1 MRQSDESMVPTWRS
15 PSGPGRDT
23 AGAPSCEFARTPCR
37 FRPTWRRLRYIASR
51 HVISRRRRDDRRDD
65 ATGRGGAWIRMGAE
79 ASARAGGGAGH
90 DRARGGAGRTRR
102 HRAHRHRELRDPRA
116 PGAAR
121 LPTHPSQPTCRRCA
135 HAGPRPSEP
144 RTAAHDPRPQG
155 ATRRR
160 ARERP
165 GGGRPRGDRPRPA
178 WGVPGHLPT
187 HPRGGRVARC
197 AAAVDGERDR
207 PVSADLRASRRRGAG
222 RPGRGA
228 RPTHPLGR
236 GIRPRRVER
245 RRSHGPPRRR
255 RPRGRRAPRRR
266 RGAPRAQPA
275 RHRGRPDPAAHH
287 LDGPRPRDRARQ
299 LTRPRQGEPIMSDN
313 TSRMRTIFRSKT
325 TKALDRIEDPRDTLD
340 DSYDQQVKLLHEVR
354 RAVAEVATAKKR
366 IELQGQEMGGRYQ
379 RLGVQARDALTQGH
393 EDLAR
398 AALERRA
405 LLEGEVAKLQAQ
417 YSSLEK
423 QASQL
428 QERER
433 RLTDQIAAFRVEKET
448 IKATYTASAAQVRAN
463 EAVAGLSANID
474 DIGTSLDRARDRVA
488 QMQARAAA
496 TDELLTSGVL
506 KDLTAAP
513 DADIERQ
520 LAAIT
525 AQAEVERRLQ
535 SMRDAAGSDAPAAER
550 GDQGPDG
557 WLSIGQGP
565 AS

>member
-1 MRQSDESMVPTWRS
+1 
-15 PSGPGRDT
+15 
-23 AGAPSCEFARTPCR
+23 
-37 FRPTWRRLRYIASR
+37 
-51 HVISRRRRDDRRDD
+51 
-65 ATGRGGAWIRMGAE
+65 
-79 ASARAGGGAGH
+79 
-90 DRARGGAGRTRR
+90 
-102 HRAHRHRELRDPRA
+102 
-116 PGAAR
+116 
-121 LPTHPSQPTCRRCA
+121 
-135 HAGPRPSEP
+135 
-144 RTAAHDPRPQG
+144 
-155 ATRRR
+155 
-160 ARERP
+160 
-165 GGGRPRGDRPRPA
+165 
-178 WGVPGHLPT
+178 
-187 HPRGGRVARC
+187 
-197 AAAVDGERDR
+197 
-207 PVSADLRASRRRGAG
+207 
-222 RPGRGA
+222 
-228 RPTHPLGR
+228 
-236 GIRPRRVER
+236 
-245 RRSHGPPRRR
+245 
-255 RPRGRRAPRRR
+255 
-266 RGAPRAQPA
+266 
-275 RHRGRPDPAAHH
+275 
-287 LDGPRPRDRARQ
+287 
-299 LTRPRQGEPIMSDN
+299 MSDN

-417 YSSLEK
+417 YTSLEK

-496 TDELLTSGVL
+496 TDELLSSGVL

-525 AQAEVERRLQ
+525 AQAEIDRQLQ
-535 SMRDAAGSDAPAAER
+535 SMKDGAGSGGAKGSGGRVDDGAN
-550 GDQGPDG
+550 G
-557 WLSIGQGP
+557 WLGIGQGP
-565 AS
+565 AT